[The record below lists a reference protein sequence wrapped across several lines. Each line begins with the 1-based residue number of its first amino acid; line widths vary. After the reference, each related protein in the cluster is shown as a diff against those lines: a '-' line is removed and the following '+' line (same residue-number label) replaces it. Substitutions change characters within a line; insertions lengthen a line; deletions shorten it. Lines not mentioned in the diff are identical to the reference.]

1 MSNSSPQQ
9 VVNRYRGARS
19 DPGLAVLEGFHA
31 LKHALRF
38 GGEVLEIRTEEPDR
52 LDELA
57 AELAPEIRAEVTRR
71 AVETP
76 DDLFGRLAPRRPG
89 TGVIALARRR
99 EAAAAD
105 VIASDEPGP
114 VVLLERPTH
123 LGNLGAAVRSAAAAG
138 AAGLVATGE
147 HDPWH
152 ASALRGA
159 AGLHYA
165 LPVGRAGDAAELDP
179 GGRRLVAVD
188 PAGAP
193 LAVGSVPDHSV
204 LAFGTERYGVSDAV
218 LERADDRIRIP
229 MREGVSSL
237 NLAVS
242 VAVVLYAWRL
252 GAGP

>member
-1 MSNSSPQQ
+1 MSHQE
-9 VVNRYRGARS
+9 VINRYRTARS
-19 DPGLAVLEGFHA
+19 DPELAVLEGFHA

-38 GGEVLEIRTEEPDR
+38 DAEVLEVRSADPGQ
-52 LDELA
+52 LDDLA
-57 AELAPEIRAEVTRR
+57 AELAPEIRAEVRRR

-89 TGVIALARRR
+89 TGVIALARRQ
-99 EAAAAD
+99 EADPAEL
-105 VIASDEPGP
+105 IASTSPSP

-123 LGNLGAAVRSAAAAG
+123 LGNLGAAVRAAAAAG

-165 LPVGRAGDAAELDP
+165 LPVARAADASGLDP
-179 GGRRLVAVD
+179 GERTLLAVD
-188 PAGAP
+188 PDGAP
-193 LAVGSVPDHSV
+193 LSAGGIPDRSV
-204 LAFGTERYGVSDAV
+204 LAFGTERHGVSEGV
-218 LERADDRIRIP
+218 LERADGTIRIP

-252 GAGP
+252 GTAR

>member
-1 MSNSSPQQ
+1 MSDQE
-9 VVNRYRGARS
+9 VINRYRGARS
-19 DPGLAVLEGFHA
+19 DPELAVLEGFHA

-38 GGEVLEIRTEEPDR
+38 GADVLEIRTADRAR
-52 LDELA
+52 LDDLA
-57 AELAPEIRAEVTRR
+57 ADLAPGIRDEVSRR

-76 DDLFGRLAPRRPG
+76 DDLFGQLAPRRPG

-99 EAAAAD
+99 EADPAE
-105 VIASDEPGP
+105 VITSTDPSP

-152 ASALRGA
+152 ASALRGS

-165 LPVGRAGDAAELDP
+165 IPVGRASDAADVDP
-179 GGRRLVAVD
+179 GERELLAVD
-188 PAGAP
+188 PRGAFLAAGD
-193 LAVGSVPDHSV
+193 VPDRSV
-204 LAFGTERYGVSDAV
+204 LAFGTERHGVSEG
-218 LERADDRIRIP
+218 LMERADGAIRIP

-252 GAGP
+252 GATP

>member
-1 MSNSSPQQ
+1 MSDQE
-9 VVNRYRGARS
+9 VINRYRGARS
-19 DPGLAVLEGFHA
+19 DPELAVLEGLHA

-38 GGEVLEIRTEEPDR
+38 GAEVLEIRSADPGR
-52 LDELA
+52 LDDLA
-57 AELAPEIRAEVTRR
+57 ADLAPGIRAELSGR
-71 AVETP
+71 AVETA
-76 DDLFGRLAPRRPG
+76 DDLFGQLAPRRPG
-89 TGVIALARRR
+89 TGVIALARR
-99 EAAAAD
+99 EESDPAEL
-105 VIASDEPGP
+105 IASADPRP

-159 AGLHYA
+159 AGLHFA
-165 LPVGRAGDAAELDP
+165 IPVGRASDAADVDP
-179 GGRRLVAVD
+179 GERELLAVD
-188 PAGAP
+188 PRGAP
-193 LAVGSVPDHSV
+193 LAAGGVPDRSV
-204 LAFGTERYGVSDAV
+204 LAFGTERHGVSEATM
-218 LERADDRIRIP
+218 ERADGVIRIP

-252 GAGP
+252 DAGP

>member
-1 MSNSSPQQ
+1 MSQQ
-9 VVNRYRGARS
+9 EVINRYRGARS
-19 DPGLAVLEGFHA
+19 DTEVAVLEGFHA

-38 GGEVLEIRTEEPDR
+38 GAEVIEVRTDDPGRLE
-52 LDELA
+52 ELA
-57 AELAPEIRAEVTRR
+57 AELAPGLRGELSRR

-76 DDLFGRLAPRRPG
+76 GDVFDELAPRRPG

-99 EAAAAD
+99 EADPSD
-105 VIASDEPGP
+105 VLASDRPSP

-138 AAGLVATGE
+138 AAGVVATGE

-152 ASALRGA
+152 PSALRGA

-165 LPVGRAGDAAELDP
+165 LPVAGAPATAGLDP
-179 GGRRLVAVD
+179 GARTLLAVD
-188 PAGAP
+188 PGGPP
-193 LAVGSVPDHSV
+193 LAAGGVPDRSV
-204 LAFGTERYGVSDAV
+204 LAFGTERHGVSDD
-218 LERADDRIRIP
+218 LLDHADGSIRIP
-229 MREGVSSL
+229 MREDVSSL

-252 GAGP
+252 GAAS